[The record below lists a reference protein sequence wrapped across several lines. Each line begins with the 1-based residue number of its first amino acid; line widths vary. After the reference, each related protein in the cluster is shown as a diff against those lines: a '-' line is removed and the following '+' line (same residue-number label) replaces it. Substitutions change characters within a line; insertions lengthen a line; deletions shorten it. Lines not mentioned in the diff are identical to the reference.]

1 MVANRI
7 TKTEPEPIMLCK
19 VFSDKKLSDQ
29 FLRKD
34 IASMSASESDANM
47 MTQDSP
53 QEAFAEERMHEG
65 EDDTDVDEV
74 NAELVEVEVLV
85 KESSQVG
92 RKELVKEVKKFL
104 RSGAGA
110 SRRYLTGHFKISG
123 TQQRLALKKLCH
135 TYHIRLDRSQP
146 LLCFVPES
154 SWLN

>member
-7 TKTEPEPIMLCK
+7 TETEPIMLCE
-19 VFSDKKLSDQ
+19 VLSDKKLSDQ

-74 NAELVEVEVLV
+74 NAELVEVEVMV

-104 RSGAGA
+104 RGGAGA

>member
-1 MVANRI
+1 MVFFDR
-7 TKTEPEPIMLCK
+7 
-19 VFSDKKLSDQ
+19 KKLSDQ

-53 QEAFAEERMHEG
+53 PKAFAEERMHEG

-104 RSGAGA
+104 RGGAGA

>member
-7 TKTEPEPIMLCK
+7 TETEPIMLCE

-34 IASMSASESDANM
+34 IAAMSASESDANM

-85 KESSQVG
+85 KESNQVE

-104 RSGAGA
+104 RNGAGA

>member
-1 MVANRI
+1 MVFFDR
-7 TKTEPEPIMLCK
+7 
-19 VFSDKKLSDQ
+19 KKLSDQ

-92 RKELVKEVKKFL
+92 TLGREEVVKEVKKFL

-123 TQQRLALKKLCH
+123 TQQRLALKKNLS
-135 TYHIRLDRSQP
+135 YIPYKARP
-146 LLCFVPES
+146 LSAPFLFRTRVK
-154 SWLN
+154 LAQLIQG

>member
-1 MVANRI
+1 
-7 TKTEPEPIMLCK
+7 
-19 VFSDKKLSDQ
+19 
-29 FLRKD
+29 
-34 IASMSASESDANM
+34 MSASESDANM

-74 NAELVEVEVLV
+74 NAELVEVEVMV

-104 RSGAGA
+104 RGGAGA

-154 SWLN
+154 SWLQG

>member
-7 TKTEPEPIMLCK
+7 TETEPIMLCE

-53 QEAFAEERMHEG
+53 HKAFAEERMHEG

-74 NAELVEVEVLV
+74 NAELVEVEVMV

-104 RSGAGA
+104 RGGAGA

>member
-7 TKTEPEPIMLCK
+7 TETEPIMLCK

-53 QEAFAEERMHEG
+53 QEAFAEDEERRHEG

-74 NAELVEVEVLV
+74 NAELVEVEVMV

-104 RSGAGA
+104 RGGAGA

>member
-53 QEAFAEERMHEG
+53 QEAFAEDEERRHEG

-74 NAELVEVEVLV
+74 NAELVEVEVMV

-104 RSGAGA
+104 RNGAGA

-135 TYHIRLDRSQP
+135 TYHIRLDRS
-146 LLCFVPES
+146 
-154 SWLN
+154 